1 MVKFKEF
8 KVGDLFEISTTK
20 GINIDGLVNPTQDN
34 KIRYITR
41 TSFDN
46 GIQGFTGKLKDV
58 LPNEANTFSLGLMS
72 MDFFY
77 QDEIWYS
84 GQYVRKITPKFEMSK
99 NMALYFSVLFNRQKD
114 IYKGVLVNSLDS
126 LFKNSLIS
134 LPITST
140 GEVDYQ
146 YMEDYIKGIQRQ
158 YIDNLIET
166 NEAERNRLLSIVG
179 LSLDE
184 YERVKGNIELCD
196 ATSYGEFKVGDLL
209 DGYIGTFVSDE
220 FRNERKTDEFIIPL
234 ITSQTTNNGIQ
245 AYVKKG
251 AYRELEDCLSI
262 SKDGINAGTV
272 FYQKG
277 KFTLGN
283 VAMGMFAKESCKEH
297 VTKNV
302 YLFLASHIE
311 KSAKSFGGYDK
322 KVGWNIFDFHI
333 QLPTTQTGEV
343 DYAYMDDYI
352 SKIKLIYIYTIGNY
366 LLTNK

>member
-8 KVGDLFEISTTK
+8 KVGDMFEISTTK

-77 QDEIWYS
+77 QDEMWYS

-134 LPITST
+134 LPITLT

-146 YMEDYIKGIQRQ
+146 YMDDYIKEIQRQ
-158 YIDNLIET
+158 YIDT
-166 NEAERNRLLSIVG
+166 LS
-179 LSLDE
+179 
-184 YERVKGNIELCD
+184 
-196 ATSYGEFKVGDLL
+196 
-209 DGYIGTFVSDE
+209 
-220 FRNERKTDEFIIPL
+220 
-234 ITSQTTNNGIQ
+234 
-245 AYVKKG
+245 
-251 AYRELEDCLSI
+251 
-262 SKDGINAGTV
+262 
-272 FYQKG
+272 
-277 KFTLGN
+277 
-283 VAMGMFAKESCKEH
+283 
-297 VTKNV
+297 
-302 YLFLASHIE
+302 
-311 KSAKSFGGYDK
+311 
-322 KVGWNIFDFHI
+322 
-333 QLPTTQTGEV
+333 
-343 DYAYMDDYI
+343 
-352 SKIKLIYIYTIGNY
+352 NY
-366 LLTNK
+366 LLTIK